1 MPIWLQPL
9 LREREDGLSTG
20 TCVGDARGLDSFP
33 KAALAVVAS
42 QFLVL
47 TFVASFEQGGGG
59 RGGQRSLLEA
69 GNNLASLL
77 SNPGFVA
84 AAREV

>member
-33 KAALAVVAS
+33 KTALAVVAS

-47 TFVASFEQGGGG
+47 TFVAFEQGGGG